1 MVADVAEVILTV
13 VIQEE
18 VLLTVVVQE
27 VDFPMIVEVQ
37 ETPVEALLLWT
48 LKKDVK

>member
-37 ETPVEALLLWT
+37 EIPVGDLLPWT
-48 LKKDVK
+48 LRKGVK